1 MNINV
6 RSVAAKAVASGLLV
20 GLGLV
25 SGAAH
30 ASRVSWSVGVN
41 VAPVAI
47 GVGNGYYA
55 PAPVYAPA
63 YAPAPVYV
71 APQPVYVAPP
81 PVMYRPV
88 PVYRPAPV
96 YYGPPPGYG
105 YYRHHHHHRDWR

>member
-1 MNINV
+1 MNINA
-6 RSVAAKAVASGLLV
+6 RSVAAKAVAAGLLA
-20 GLGLV
+20 GLV

-41 VAPVAI
+41 VAPVAV
-47 GVGNGYYA
+47 GVGSGYY
-55 PAPVYAPA
+55 PAPV

-71 APQPVYVAPP
+71 APRPVYVAPP

-96 YYGPPPGYG
+96 YYGPPPGY
-105 YYRHHHHHRDWR
+105 YRHHRHHGDWR